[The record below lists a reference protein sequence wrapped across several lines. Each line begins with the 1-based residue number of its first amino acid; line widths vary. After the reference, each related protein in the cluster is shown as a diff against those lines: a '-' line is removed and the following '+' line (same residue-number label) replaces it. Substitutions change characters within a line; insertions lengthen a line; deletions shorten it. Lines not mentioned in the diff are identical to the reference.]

1 MNMDVWGFIALQVT
15 SVGAILA
22 FLAALI
28 LPYKALVKSKEGEVK
43 TKESEIQ
50 LLQQRLNDYKEKIQE
65 LNDAAPDKLVSQMK
79 VRVDYLIGQLEAVE
93 KEKSKV
99 EGDLKERML
108 NEDSENL
115 RAELSRLETLILAY
129 EQNRILTLN
138 SLQNAEEPYL
148 KFFEYY
154 GGELTVGRRISVDQV
169 VRYLGAEKVLNSLP
183 YQIVDMFD
191 ELRVLSIEDNL
202 PKGMPFF
209 RGEISGFNAAGLV
222 TNEGRLTQV
231 GVAMLKKIAKDQS
244 LEGGG

>member
-1 MNMDVWGFIALQVT
+1 MGIYSVAGDFSWGYFGI
-15 SVGAILA
+15 
-22 FLAALI
+22 LAALI

-65 LNDAAPDKLVSQMK
+65 LNDAAPDKLVSHMK

-148 KFFEYY
+148 KFSNIM
-154 GGELTVGRRISVDQV
+154 GGANGR
-169 VRYLGAEKVLNSLP
+169 
-183 YQIVDMFD
+183 
-191 ELRVLSIEDNL
+191 
-202 PKGMPFF
+202 
-209 RGEISGFNAAGLV
+209 
-222 TNEGRLTQV
+222 
-231 GVAMLKKIAKDQS
+231 
-244 LEGGG
+244 